1 MAFASPV
8 RLPARVAFGVACLVL
23 SGERVAATEA
33 PHGTRAPSA
42 RPQEGVASYYRPTAL
57 GGRTASGEAPKAGA
71 LTAASKTLPLG
82 SKAKVTNTDTGRSVK
97 VTVTDRGP
105 FVKGRILDVSPRA
118 ADKLGM
124 KEDGVAPVKVKPLAG
139 PSKTPP

>member
-1 MAFASPV
+1 MAFARPV
-8 RLPARVAFGVACLVL
+8 RHLARVAVCVACLVL
-23 SGERVAATEA
+23 CGERALAVEA
-33 PHGTRAPSA
+33 PHGTSA
-42 RPQEGVASYYRPTAL
+42 VSTKPQQGVASYYRPTAL
-57 GGRTASGEAPKAGA
+57 GARTASGKAPKAGA

-82 SKAKVTNTDTGRSVK
+82 SKAKVTNTETGRSVK

-124 KEDGVAPVKVKPLAG
+124 KEDGVAPDSRIGLTCGRAILG
-139 PSKTPP
+139 